1 MAHHNRGPARGQ
13 PVAGRWW
20 MMVIIGSYF
29 RDEPVE
35 TSDAFACL
43 EALLASRW
51 SCRGFL
57 PDAVPAATLH
67 RVLAIAQRTASWC
80 NSQPWQLVIT
90 QPEATERFRTALYA
104 HAKSGAAAAPDFP
117 FPEEYHGKYLDRR
130 RDAGFRLYNAVGIGR
145 ADNDA
150 KTAQSLENFRF
161 FGAPHVAIISTDT
174 KLGPYGAVDCGAYV
188 ANFLL
193 AAHAAGI
200 ATIPQAA
207 IAHHSDFVRQ
217 HLEIPDDRRVVCGIA
232 FGYADPEHPA
242 NAVRTGRASI
252 EEVVS
257 FKK

>member
-1 MAHHNRGPARGQ
+1 
-13 PVAGRWW
+13 
-20 MMVIIGSYF
+20 
-29 RDEPVE
+29 VE
-35 TSDAFACL
+35 NTEALDSL

-51 SCRGFL
+51 SCRGFVAD
-57 PDAVPAATLH
+57 PVPAATLH

-90 QPEATERFRTALYA
+90 QPAATERFRTALYA
-104 HAKSGAAAAPDFP
+104 HVKSGAGAAPDFP
-117 FPEEYHGKYLDRR
+117 FPEVYRGKYLDRR
-130 RDAGFRLYNAVGIGR
+130 RDAGFKLYNAVGIGR
-145 ADNDA
+145 TDNAA
-150 KTAQSLENFRF
+150 KVQQSLENFRF
-161 FGAPHVAIISTDT
+161 FGAPHVAIISTDA

-217 HLEIPDDRRVVCGIA
+217 HLEIPDDRWVVCGIS

-242 NAVRTGRASI
+242 NAVRTGRAS
-252 EEVVS
+252 VDDAVS
-257 FKK
+257 FKE

>member
-1 MAHHNRGPARGQ
+1 MPHDIS
-13 PVAGRWW
+13 
-20 MMVIIGSYF
+20 MESE
-29 RDEPVE
+29 RDLVRI
-35 TSDAFACL
+35 

-57 PDAVPAATLH
+57 PHAVPAATLH

-90 QPEATERFRTALYA
+90 QPAATERFRTALYA
-104 HAKSGAAAAPDFP
+104 HAKSSAPAAPDFA
-117 FPEEYHGKYLDRR
+117 FPQEYQGKYLERR

-145 ADNDA
+145 ADNQA
-150 KTAQSLENFRF
+150 KVQQSLENFRF
-161 FGAPHVAIISTDT
+161 FGAPHVAVISTDS

-193 AAHAAGI
+193 CAHAAGI

-217 HLEIPDDRRVVCGIA
+217 YLEIPDDRLVVCGIS
-232 FGYADPEHPA
+232 FGYADPAHPA
-242 NAVRTGRASI
+242 NAVRTGRASV
-252 EEVVS
+252 EEAVS
-257 FKK
+257 FME